1 MRGRSAGAV
10 RRASAVALAVVLLG
24 GTRARAQETHVLV
37 ISGLGGE
44 PIYQELFRSQ
54 ATLLLDAARD
64 RWGLSEG
71 QLSWL
76 AEDPMIAPERI
87 EARSTRENVRNRI
100 AELSDR
106 IGSQDQVLIVLI
118 GHGTESGGESKLNLP
133 GPDLTASDLASW
145 LDAFPSQTVAVVNTA
160 SASGGFLPVLS
171 RERRIIVTATR
182 SARERNRTHF
192 GSFFAHAFS
201 GEGAD
206 SDKDE
211 RVSLLEAFSYA
222 RLEVERLYSRDNR
235 LQTEHALLDD
245 DGDGEGSMEP
255 GLGPGDGLL
264 ASRFFLAAERPAASL
279 GRADDPELSALLK
292 RKREL
297 ESAVA
302 HLRARKDEME
312 PGAYEA
318 ELERLLL
325 ELASTNRAIRE
336 REERP

>member
-1 MRGRSAGAV
+1 MSRCLLWVIGQPV
-10 RRASAVALAVVLLG
+10 VLASVALMLGVGGARGQSTHLLVV
-24 GTRARAQETHVLV
+24 
-37 ISGLGGE
+37 SGLGGE
-44 PIYQELFRSQ
+44 PAYKDLFYTQ
-54 ATLLLDAARD
+54 ATTLLDAARE
-64 RWGLSEG
+64 RWGLSDA

-76 AEDPMIAPERI
+76 AEDQSSAPDRI
-87 EARSTRENVRNRI
+87 VARSTRENVH
-100 AELSDR
+100 SR
-106 IGSQDQVLIVLI
+106 IGELAGRVDSQDQVLIVLI
-118 GHGTESGGESKLNLP
+118 GHGTQSGGESKINLP

-145 LDAFPSQTVAVVNTA
+145 LDAFPTQTVAIVNTS

-171 RERRIIVTATR
+171 RERRIVVTATR

-192 GSFFAHAFS
+192 GSFFVNAFS

-206 SDKDE
+206 ADKDE

-255 GLGPGDGLL
+255 GLDAGDGRL
-264 ASRFFLAAERPAASL
+264 ASRFFLAVERPAVAEQ
-279 GRADDPELSALLK
+279 AVDDPELASLLE

-297 ESAVA
+297 ENAVVD
-302 HLRARKDEME
+302 LRARKDEMD
-312 PGAYEA
+312 PGAYET
-318 ELERLLL
+318 ELEALLL

-336 REERP
+336 RDERP